1 MIHKIQTSDN
11 NYLSLEVK
19 IIKSEP
25 CLYIAKGASTLTFN
39 YEQTK
44 QLNAIV
50 QSIDVGNYTLKEY
63 GSLKKGS
70 EIYKILISEFRGI
83 KSFQIRQR
91 LISPNYSGFG
101 KQGITLP
108 TYKIKELQ
116 EHLKAVMQ
124 ELGGKVEMKN
134 REE

>member
-1 MIHKIQTSDN
+1 
-11 NYLSLEVK
+11 
-19 IIKSEP
+19 
-25 CLYIAKGASTLTFN
+25 
-39 YEQTK
+39 
-44 QLNAIV
+44 
-50 QSIDVGNYTLKEY
+50 LKEY
-63 GSLKKGS
+63 GSLKKWS